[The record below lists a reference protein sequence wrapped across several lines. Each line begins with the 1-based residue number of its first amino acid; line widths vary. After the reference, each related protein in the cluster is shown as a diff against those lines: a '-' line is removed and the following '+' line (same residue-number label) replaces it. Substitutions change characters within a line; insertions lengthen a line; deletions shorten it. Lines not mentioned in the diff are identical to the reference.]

1 MPPRRP
7 AERTWPWTLDAAWA
21 GSKDKLLAGGEQAVF
36 LLADAERCMVVLTER
51 LKQPVLDTWHIS
63 RWCVG
68 RAREVGL
75 DLSMEWS
82 TGGRGTHAGAAGS

>member
-1 MPPRRP
+1 MGLPRSGPTEDRAP
-7 AERTWPWTLDAAWA
+7 AERAR
-21 GSKDKLLAGGEQAVF
+21 GSKDELLAGGEQAVL
-36 LLADAERCMVVLTER
+36 LLADAERCMVVLPER
-51 LKQPVLDTWHIS
+51 LKQPVLDTRHTS